1 MNLAFLAFLVSVVVS
16 LLSFT
21 LIASWYVVPRLSKQ
35 PYVQALLPL
44 AHCLM
49 AKSYFGRRGCLMNNL
64 TLLSFFRPVD
74 SLNKG
79 HELMAY
85 VTLQNVS
92 LQAQI
97 PRNIRESEGPCSSA
111 GVQGAGPL
119 ASAERA
125 ASPSAE
131 GWREFQREGRERI
144 AMHGSDPLSENQETP
159 TTISARNSGAEMCPF
174 TTSSPHWSS
183 KVTRSRARSLPRPL
197 WRVRTC
203 VGR

>member
-1 MNLAFLAFLVSVVVS
+1 MGHSLTDYLTLPSAFLQ
-16 LLSFT
+16 
-21 LIASWYVVPRLSKQ
+21 VPIHK
-35 PYVQALLPL
+35 
-44 AHCLM
+44 
-49 AKSYFGRRGCLMNNL
+49 
-64 TLLSFFRPVD
+64 
-74 SLNKG
+74 
-79 HELMAY
+79 
-85 VTLQNVS
+85 
-92 LQAQI
+92 
-97 PRNIRESEGPCSSA
+97 NIRESEGPCSSA

-119 ASAERA
+119 ATAERA

-159 TTISARNSGAEMCPF
+159 TTISARNSGAEICPF

>member
-1 MNLAFLAFLVSVVVS
+1 
-16 LLSFT
+16 
-21 LIASWYVVPRLSKQ
+21 
-35 PYVQALLPL
+35 
-44 AHCLM
+44 
-49 AKSYFGRRGCLMNNL
+49 MNNL

-92 LQAQI
+92 LQTQI
-97 PRNIRESEGPCSSA
+97 SRNIRESE
-111 GVQGAGPL
+111 
-119 ASAERA
+119 ERA

-159 TTISARNSGAEMCPF
+159 TTISARNSGAEICPF